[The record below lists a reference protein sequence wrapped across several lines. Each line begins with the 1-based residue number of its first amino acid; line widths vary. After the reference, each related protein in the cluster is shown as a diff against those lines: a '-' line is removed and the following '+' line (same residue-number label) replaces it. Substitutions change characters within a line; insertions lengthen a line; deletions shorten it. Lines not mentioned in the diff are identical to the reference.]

1 MSLHGELHRELVE
14 DLLAEAANNHGDRIL
29 LTDPALLEVED
40 LLLADLRGRR
50 LVLDLRG
57 QIVSSGTFPSYEDF
71 VFDQLGATEEEMTL
85 AIAEVELMTG
95 NSLTDADLTG
105 AVIFARLDEALGK
118 VDIRE
123 LLPPSFE
130 PAGSDPTVPLL
141 SEGGMVTLVGCFL
154 LTAFVMARARRASG
168 TL

>member
-1 MSLHGELHRELVE
+1 M
-14 DLLAEAANNHGDRIL
+14 AEGDVKVL
-29 LTDPALLEVED
+29 FMPS
-40 LLLADLRGRR
+40 GRR
-50 LVLDLRG
+50 GFFPRGTPLLDAARSLGVDIDSDVLDLRG